1 MVRMFHFLWVAIG
14 HVSLDSHDHIRHSAS
29 LLALRKVPR
38 LLPERIY
45 YLPSP
50 RRRLLQ
56 KPPKALQNRLF
67 SPSSVPLRPQPVD
80 SGATMCL
87 QNYQPTFPAMSAAKN
102 YPNAYPSSHPA
113 SPTLLLI
120 DDSITELRVL
130 IDMLAAHKW
139 RTVVSFDGL
148 DGYRKA
154 QLKQPDL
161 ILLDVRMP
169 GIDGFGTLRRLKA
182 DPRTQS
188 IPVIFLTAAEDKA
201 DRLAGLSLGAVDYII
216 KPFVSEEEV
225 LARIG
230 IHLEL
235 SRRLGVA
242 ADLPATK
249 TPGHSALVAAAT
261 KLLLEQMASPP
272 AMEALT
278 RQLGTNEK
286 RLSEAFQEA
295 FQLPVFGWLRE
306 QRLKLARQLLAQTD
320 TPIADIAA
328 HCGYTSP
335 ANFATAFRE
344 RFECAPRDF
353 RRREVDLVQ
362 EHRAP

>member
-1 MVRMFHFLWVAIG
+1 M
-14 HVSLDSHDHIRHSAS
+14 
-29 LLALRKVPR
+29 
-38 LLPERIY
+38 
-45 YLPSP
+45 
-50 RRRLLQ
+50 
-56 KPPKALQNRLF
+56 QNRPAVL
-67 SPSSVPLRPQPVD
+67 P
-80 SGATMCL
+80 A
-87 QNYQPTFPAMSAAKN
+87 PTI
-102 YPNAYPSSHPA
+102 
-113 SPTLLLI
+113 LLI
-120 DDSITELRVL
+120 DDSVMELRVL
-130 IDMLAAHKW
+130 IDLLSARKW
-139 RTVVSFDGL
+139 RTIVSFDGM

-169 GIDGFGTLRRLKA
+169 CIDGFGTLRRLKA

-188 IPVIFLTAAEDKA
+188 IPVLFLTAADDKA
-201 DRLAGLSLGAVDYII
+201 DRLTGLSLGAVDYII

-235 SRRLGVA
+235 SRRLGAAPAVA
-242 ADLPATK
+242 ANATALQ
-249 TPGHSALVAAAT
+249 SSLVAAAT
-261 KLLLEQMASPP
+261 ALLLERMADPP
-272 AMEALT
+272 TMEALV

-286 RLSEAFQEA
+286 RLTEAFHEA
-295 FQLPVFGWLRE
+295 FQLTVFGWLRE

-328 HCGYTSP
+328 HCGYLSP

-353 RRREVDLVQ
+353 RRRAAGPPLE
-362 EHRAP
+362 EGAP